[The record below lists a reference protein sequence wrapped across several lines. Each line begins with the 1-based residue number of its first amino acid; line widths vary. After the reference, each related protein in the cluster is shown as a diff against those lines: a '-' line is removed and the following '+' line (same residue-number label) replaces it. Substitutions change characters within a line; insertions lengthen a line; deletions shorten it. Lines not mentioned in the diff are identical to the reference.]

1 MKPYETQAV
10 PREALLQEFSMD
22 DYLDASALWRDTPGV
37 GLSDSDQPGAIAA
50 FLARNPGLSFVARH
64 GRALAGTV
72 LCGHDGRR
80 GHLYHVAVEPLY
92 RRTGLGRRLVA
103 ASLRALAD
111 AGIVKCH
118 LVVYAD
124 NAPGQEFWRRVGAA
138 ERVELDIYSLA
149 ASAQAGRSR
158 QKGSV

>member
-1 MKPYETQAV
+1 MKPYEFEAV
-10 PREALLQEFSMD
+10 PSEASLHAFSMD

-37 GLSDSDQPGAIAA
+37 GLSASDQPAAIAA

-64 GRALAGTV
+64 GRALVGTI

-92 RRTGLGRRLVA
+92 RRGGLARQLVR

-111 AGIVKCH
+111 AGIGKCH
-118 LVVYAD
+118 LMVYAD
-124 NAPGQEFWRRVGAA
+124 NAQGQEFWRSVGAA
-138 ERVELDIYSLA
+138 ERVELDLYSLV
-149 ASAQAGRSR
+149 AGTPEDCN
-158 QKGSV
+158 G

>member
-1 MKPYETQAV
+1 MKPYEIQTV
-10 PREALLQEFSMD
+10 PREALLQAFSMD

-64 GRALAGTV
+64 GQALVGTV

-80 GHLYHVAVEPLY
+80 GHLYHLAVEPLY
-92 RRTGLGRRLVA
+92 RRGGLARKLVQ

-111 AGIVKCH
+111 AGIGKCH
-118 LVVYAD
+118 LMVYAD

-138 ERVELDIYSLA
+138 ERVELDLYSLA
-149 ASAQAGRSR
+149 AGGQDGNL
-158 QKGSV
+158 